1 MAGRYPVMFGALSFG
16 PEAVWEMDDM
26 SMFSVGTTY
35 ALFKAQKGISRA
47 PKTLPDDGYTVWRIH
62 RSDGGTV
69 LCIGPRVGAV
79 VVFR

>member
-1 MAGRYPVMFGALSFG
+1 MF
-16 PEAVWEMDDM
+16 AVGD
-26 SMFSVGTTY
+26 TY
-35 ALFKAQKGISRA
+35 TLFKAQDGISRA
-47 PKTLPDDGYTVWRIH
+47 PKTLPDDGYMAWRIH

>member
-1 MAGRYPVMFGALSFG
+1 MF
-16 PEAVWEMDDM
+16 AVGD
-26 SMFSVGTTY
+26 TY
-35 ALFKAQKGISRA
+35 TLFKAQDGISRA
-47 PKTLPDDGYTVWRIH
+47 PKALPDDGYMAWRIH